1 MSVSAFHHNFKAV
14 TSTSPLQY
22 LKTYRLHKARMLMI
36 HDGMKASAA
45 AMRVGYESPSQ
56 FSREFKRY
64 FGMRPGKMPHEF
76 ARCRACN
83 IGKGKPGG
91 RRPPAGGRQA
101 LQYFFL
107 ITTNSVPSRPASSR
121 AIGRII
127 RQVIT

>member
-1 MSVSAFHHNFKAV
+1 
-14 TSTSPLQY
+14 
-22 LKTYRLHKARMLMI
+22 MI

-64 FGMRPGKMPHEF
+64 FGLTPGEDA
-76 ARCRACN
+76 ARIRTMQGCN
-83 IGKGKPGG
+83 TGKGRPGG
-91 RRPPAGGRQA
+91 RRPPAGKRQA

-107 ITTNSVPSRPASSR
+107 MTTNSVPSRPASSR